1 MTIEKQFTIL
11 AFLFGMFAVVLIP
24 PFQSPDE
31 YNHWYR
37 AYQITDGVW
46 KGVRTADAR
55 LGGIIPVSMQQCVA
69 KFQPLKFDYERK
81 TRFDTIQQYLK
92 LPLEKEKTAFVDF
105 TNTAM
110 YAPTAYIPQVATLF
124 VLKKL
129 NVAPLYGLYI
139 GRLVM
144 LLYWIG
150 MMYIALIIM
159 PFRKTSLAI
168 LALLPASI
176 FIHSTWNADIV
187 TNGFCFVI
195 IAWSFKIAED
205 GKDLSMGQQILFG
218 AMVVLIALNKIIYTP
233 LVLLLLIH
241 LSKVEKPRKMILMVV
256 STLIVSGVVMFWWQ
270 MQTQPLYLTYEK
282 YNPQYVDSQE
292 LLRWVDPKAQIAFV
306 LSHPFHFIKII
317 LPSYIADAGGM
328 MSNYVGK
335 FGWEANFLPRPL
347 LVFLF
352 LMVLIQIMKDFTPM
366 SLRTRI
372 YIGVIGALMCVLFA
386 GLMYALWCPVG
397 GNRVWNFQG
406 RYFIAIFPLFFLAL
420 PYYPKHWFNQVLF
433 SSKIFYFTLIFAYI
447 YSIFQILQR
456 YYWN

>member
-1 MTIEKQFTIL
+1 
-11 AFLFGMFAVVLIP
+11 
-24 PFQSPDE
+24 
-31 YNHWYR
+31 
-37 AYQITDGVW
+37 
-46 KGVRTADAR
+46 
-55 LGGIIPVSMQQCVA
+55 
-69 KFQPLKFDYERK
+69 
-81 TRFDTIQQYLK
+81 
-92 LPLEKEKTAFVDF
+92 
-105 TNTAM
+105 
-110 YAPTAYIPQVATLF
+110 
-124 VLKKL
+124 
-129 NVAPLYGLYI
+129 
-139 GRLVM
+139 M

>member
-1 MTIEKQFTIL
+1 MVIEKQFTIL
-11 AFLFGMFAVVLIP
+11 AFLFGIFAVVLIP

-37 AYQITDGVW
+37 AYQLTEGVW

-55 LGGIIPVSMQQCVA
+55 LGGVIPIRMQQCVA
-69 KFQPLKFDYERK
+69 KFQPLKFDYARK
-81 TRFDTIQQYLK
+81 TGFDTIQQYLK

-129 NVAPLYGLYI
+129 NVPPLYMMYI

-159 PFRKTSLAI
+159 PFRKKSLAI

-187 TNGFCFVI
+187 TNGLCFVLM
-195 IAWSFKIAED
+195 AWIFKIAVEK
-205 GKDLSMGQQILFG
+205 KDLSVGQQILLG
-218 AMVVLIALNKIIYTP
+218 AMVVWIALNKIVYTP
-233 LVLLLLIH
+233 FVLLLLINPKTTQKIR
-241 LSKVEKPRKMILMVV
+241 LVV
-256 STLIVSGVVMFWWQ
+256 LTLIASIAVILWWQ
-270 MQTQPLYLTYEK
+270 MQTQPLYIPYEN
-282 YNPQYVDSQE
+282 YHPQYVDNQE
-292 LLRWVDPKAQIAFV
+292 LLRCVDPKAQMQFV
-306 LSHPFHFIKII
+306 LMHPFHFIKII

-347 LVFLF
+347 LICLF

-366 SLRTRI
+366 SLRTRL
-372 YIGVIGALMCVLFA
+372 YMGAIGALMCVLFA

-397 GNRVWNFQG
+397 GNRIWNFQG
-406 RYFIAIFPLFFLAL
+406 RYFIAIFPMFFFAL
-420 PYYPKHWFNQVLF
+420 PYWKDFKRWLNPIFF
-433 SSKIFYFTLIFAYI
+433 SSNSYYGILIFAYF

-456 YYWN
+456 YYF